1 MNRALII
8 CSCIVAV
15 MALVSLA
22 SYAIGTILD
31 DMATVSEPMEQV
43 P

>member
-1 MNRALII
+1 VKRALII

-15 MALVSLA
+15 IALGALA
-22 SYAIGTILD
+22 SYAVGTILD
-31 DMATVSEPMEQV
+31 DMAAVSEPMEQV